1 MGDALVLVDPP
12 ERGPSTGRLEVGDS
26 TGGPTPMRLTPSVIP
41 SVPVVVTPKPG
52 YFFPLTTPGTSLVG
66 VVFPEDD
73 IDVELPRVDPRL
85 TGDSAESRP
94 DAWDESE
101 CEENND
107 DNLLRPL
114 CLSSQYVAVIRS
126 KD

>member
-1 MGDALVLVDPP
+1 M
-12 ERGPSTGRLEVGDS
+12 
-26 TGGPTPMRLTPSVIP
+26 
-41 SVPVVVTPKPG
+41 
-52 YFFPLTTPGTSLVG
+52 G

-73 IDVELPRVDPRL
+73 IDAELPKVDPRL

-94 DAWDESE
+94 DACDESE

-114 CLSSQYVAVIRS
+114 CLSSQYVAVIRL